1 MADQEVSKIMWIAIV
16 VALGA
21 SVFVIA
27 KPQINSLA
35 GQTFDKIGSIVKGD
49 DSGGGGDD
57 GGGNETP
64 PEEKATL
71 VAPTGVLK
79 AETSA
84 FGVSDGMLTLPD
96 SLTDS
101 KGEDVSVTAK
111 IVGTSGEVQNGKL
124 AAGNYDVQYF
134 AEGYDSVTQKAEVTQ
149 PEEVKVAALV
159 APANVSLTT
168 PGYGKTV
175 AFTAPTTLKDAD
187 GNTVNVNVSV
197 SGQGVDLKALKSGT
211 YTLTYVDTDNKRKPV
226 TQTVTVKD
234 PAALVAPANV
244 SLTTPGYGKTIAFT
258 APTTLKDADGNTVNV
273 NVSVS
278 GQSVDLKA
286 LKRGTYTLTYA
297 DTSNKRQ
304 PVTQTVTVKD
314 KVNTPTFTVKAG
326 GRGSTF
332 YVSGDAN
339 APYEIRH
346 TGLNKTIK
354 GTFDAQGNNSY
365 SEQAL
370 ASSFGMGGS
379 GNSIYDDRSKLQI
392 RVVQP
397 DGSSTWVTCKG

>member
-197 SGQGVDLKALKSGT
+197 SGQ
-211 YTLTYVDTDNKRKPV
+211 
-226 TQTVTVKD
+226 
-234 PAALVAPANV
+234 
-244 SLTTPGYGKTIAFT
+244 
-258 APTTLKDADGNTVNV
+258 
-273 NVSVS
+273 
-278 GQSVDLKA
+278 SVDLKA